1 MVEFVLHKKESA
13 LMKNESAVQRG
24 RPREFDAE
32 AVLDRA
38 LEVFWRKGYEGAS
51 ISELTEAMGI
61 NRPSLYAAFGNKEA
75 LFRKA
80 LDRYAKGPAAYTRKA
95 LEEPTARA
103 VAECM
108 LHGAAEALTDPRM
121 PHGCLGVQGALS
133 CGDAAASIR
142 EELCSRRSAWE
153 EALQKR
159 LERARREGDLPDDAN
174 CAELAQ
180 YIATVA
186 QGMAVQAAGGA
197 TRKQLRRMADMALQA
212 WPT

>member
-1 MVEFVLHKKESA
+1 MLQLQLHKKESA
-13 LMKNESAVQRG
+13 LKQDESAVQRG
-24 RPREFDAE
+24 RPREFDTDLA
-32 AVLDRA
+32 LDRA

-80 LDRYAKGPAAYTRKA
+80 LDRYAKGPAAYTREA

-103 VAECM
+103 VAERI
-108 LHGAAEALTDPRM
+108 LHGAADALTDPHM

-153 EALQKR
+153 EALQTR
-159 LERARREGDLPDDAN
+159 LEHAKREGDLPEGADCPD
-174 CAELAQ
+174 LAQ
-180 YIATVA
+180 YLATVA

-197 TRKQLRRMADMALQA
+197 TRKQLHKMAQMALQA
-212 WPT
+212 WPA

>member
-1 MVEFVLHKKESA
+1 
-13 LMKNESAVQRG
+13 MKDESAVQRG
-24 RPREFDAE
+24 RPREFDADQ
-32 AVLDRA
+32 ALDRA

-80 LDRYAKGPAAYTRKA
+80 LDRYAQGPAAYTREA
-95 LEEPTARA
+95 LDEPTARA
-103 VAECM
+103 VAEHI
-108 LHGAAEALTDPRM
+108 LYGAADALTDPHM

-142 EELCSRRSAWE
+142 EELCSRRAAWE
-153 EALQKR
+153 DALQGR
-159 LERARREGDLPDDAN
+159 LERAKLEGDLVGTAN
-174 CAELAQ
+174 CSDLAQ
-180 YIATVA
+180 YLATVA

-197 TRKQLRRMADMALQA
+197 TRRQLYKIALMALKA
-212 WPT
+212 WPA